1 MNECSK
7 EKAKSLQQLDG
18 AALRGLARREVAAE
32 T

>member
-18 AALRGLARREVAAE
+18 AALRGLARREVE